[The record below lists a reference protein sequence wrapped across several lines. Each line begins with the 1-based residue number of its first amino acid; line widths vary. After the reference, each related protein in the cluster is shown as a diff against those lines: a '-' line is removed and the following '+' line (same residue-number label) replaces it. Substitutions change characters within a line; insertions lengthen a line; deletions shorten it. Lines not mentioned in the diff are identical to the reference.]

1 MNTQIEQ
8 TRKEL
13 EERKRALRA
22 ELDKLEMDVGSS
34 IQDIQ
39 DDVTDRIDPRRWIQK
54 HPLKALGVA
63 VLLGFVAGNR
73 DSISRTGKITMT
85 ASVIAALKAYA
96 ARRAADQIVGFI
108 EGIARDDKS

>member
-8 TRKEL
+8 TRREL
-13 EERKRALRA
+13 EDRKRALRA
-22 ELDKLEMDVGSS
+22 ELDKLELDVGSS

-39 DDVTDRIDPRRWIQK
+39 DDVTDRINPRRWIEK

-63 VLLGFVAGNR
+63 VLIGFVAGNR
-73 DSISRTGKITMT
+73 DNVSRTGKITMT

-96 ARRAADQIVGFI
+96 ARKAADQIVGFV
-108 EGIARDDKS
+108 EGIAREGKS

>member
-1 MNTQIEQ
+1 MNTDIEQ
-8 TRKEL
+8 TRRQL

-22 ELDKLEMDVGSS
+22 ELDKLEQDVGSS

-39 DDVTDRIDPRRWIQK
+39 EDVTDRIDPRRWIQR

-73 DSISRTGKITMT
+73 DNVSRAGKITMT
-85 ASVIAALKAYA
+85 ASVVAALKAYA
-96 ARRAADQIVGFI
+96 ARKAADQIVGFI
-108 EGIARDDKS
+108 EGIARDAKS